1 MTYGESGEWI
11 SYTRWREHR
20 RGVCAVARCI
30 PDLGRRSW
38 WDRCR
43 LSGAALGGS
52 SGASRRHDTRGMER
66 SREDVLL
73 RKVLRALP
81 TTACAEWFALM
92 ELTRRRLC
100 GRTRRRDNQ
109 LYRSNSFK
117 FERFEELTPLRT
129 QVKEDF
135 HSGTNDG
142 NNIMLGRKKRS
153 QNSKPL
159 SSRRQFVYLLGTA
172 IF

>member
-1 MTYGESGEWI
+1 MSVG
-11 SYTRWREHR
+11 R
-20 RGVCAVARCI
+20 RGARQQQ
-30 PDLGRRSW
+30 RRQQTT
-38 WDRCR
+38 
-43 LSGAALGGS
+43 
-52 SGASRRHDTRGMER
+52 HDTRGMER

-129 QVKEDF
+129 QVKEVAAF
-135 HSGTNDG
+135 VSGPNGG
-142 NNIMLGRKKRS
+142 NNITLERKKVLLKLKNRFLYVRI
-153 QNSKPL
+153 L
-159 SSRRQFVYLLGTA
+159 S